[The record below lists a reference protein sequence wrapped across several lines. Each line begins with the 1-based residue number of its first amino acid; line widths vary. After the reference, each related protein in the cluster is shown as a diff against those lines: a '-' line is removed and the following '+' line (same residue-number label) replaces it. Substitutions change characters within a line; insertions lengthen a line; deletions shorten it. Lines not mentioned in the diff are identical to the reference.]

1 MRTFLALLLAATT
14 VSPRAA
20 LAAAHQGPLGGRDD
34 LPHASTPGGPAP
46 GGASFPSAP
55 DVDREMD
62 AVAPISPSQATPPP
76 RSTEGD
82 EDEAGDTPLSADGE
96 PAVEARSDAERG
108 PRGASEPGA
117 DVGSAPQPDALSVV
131 ARDRLDA
138 YGQRPPD
145 VPTLSLD
152 QILEYALQNPLVQ
165 SAKQEVEAMQAQ
177 VQKTKFAWIPVI
189 STEMSLM
196 PGANITCDDVVL
208 PGGQEF
214 QYCRSPR
221 KDRDDDFNLNRAG
234 DYFRQLGDAGVR
246 FEFRANAIIPITTF
260 GKLLNLKKLAHV
272 GLLLKKLE
280 QARAEHETILRV
292 HQAYT
297 TLVLARES
305 LAILREADAIAAKAV
320 ERVRA
325 DLGGDAEEDWDAELD
340 EAADDVDLA
349 RDPVDLFK
357 AELAAVEIAE
367 LSRQA
372 RRIEAVSLSAL
383 WALAGRAAPP
393 GFDIEAPRQPLYA
406 VEGGLKDV
414 REYKETALQNRPEA
428 KMAAAAVAARRH
440 QERMARA
447 NFLPDLGVLLSFA
460 VARSNAADRDM
471 RELYY
476 TNGFNYSRLT
486 LALAMRWKW
495 DFHMK
500 AFDLRAARA
509 AQRSAGY
516 QEEAARLLLA
526 LDVEQ
531 AYQALVEATHVI
543 ELKRHAIELA
553 WKLVVSAQQK
563 DTLGGGNA
571 GELVKYLETWYR
583 KRFELAEA
591 IQHHNQA
598 VARLSRAVGTQ
609 LASTAGR

>member
-1 MRTFLALLLAATT
+1 MRTFLALVLAATT
-14 VSPRAA
+14 LSPRPALGAA
-20 LAAAHQGPLGGRDD
+20 NQSPLGGRDD

-46 GGASFPSAP
+46 GGASFPATP

-62 AVAPISPSQATPPP
+62 TVGPLPSTGASES
-76 RSTEGD
+76 RDGRENHA
-82 EDEAGDTPLSADGE
+82 EDEAAPLSSDGE
-96 PAVEARSDAERG
+96 PAVEARAEGARRSPVDPG
-108 PRGASEPGA
+108 AETSAAPLDRGA
-117 DVGSAPQPDALSVV
+117 LVV
-131 ARDRLDA
+131 EARDRLDA
-138 YGQRPPD
+138 YGQRPSD

-152 QILEYALQNPLVQ
+152 QVLAYALQNPLVQ
-165 SAKQEVEAMQAQ
+165 AARQEVEAMQAQ

-196 PGANITCDDVVL
+196 PGANIACDDVVL

-221 KDRDDDFNLNRAG
+221 QDRDADFNLNRTS

-246 FEFRANAIIPITTF
+246 FEFRANTIIPITTF

-272 GLLLKKLE
+272 GVLLKKLE

-305 LAILREADAIAAKAV
+305 LVILREADAIAAKAV
-320 ERVRA
+320 ERVRG
-325 DLGGDAEEDWDAELD
+325 DLGGDADEDWDAELGD
-340 EAADDVDLA
+340 GQDVDLA

-393 GFDIEAPRQPLYA
+393 GFDIELPRQPLYA
-406 VEGGLKDV
+406 VDGGLRDV
-414 REYKETALQNRPEA
+414 REYKEEALQNRPEA
-428 KMAAAAVAARRH
+428 KMAAAAVVARRH

-486 LALAMRWKW
+486 IALAMRWKW

-509 AQRSAGY
+509 VQRSAQY

-531 AYQALVEATHVI
+531 AYQALIEATHVI
-543 ELKRHAIELA
+543 ELKRHAIALA

-591 IQHHNQA
+591 IQHHNHA

-609 LASTAGR
+609 LASTSGR